1 MVKIS
6 EACNAALKLIR
17 KRTMF
22 CVDGRLERERGGREG
37 LDTSEGE
44 VTKKN
49 NYSFLTLSNKN
60 NTPANIYY
68 FPLAWGAMLN
78 MNKSMVGMSY
88 VINLYQQRK
97 IN

>member
-1 MVKIS
+1 M
-6 EACNAALKLIR
+6 
-17 KRTMF
+17 
-22 CVDGRLERERGGREG
+22 GG

-68 FPLAWGAMLN
+68 FRLAWGAMLN
-78 MNKSMVGMSY
+78 MNKSMGGMSY
-88 VINLYQQRK
+88 VVNLY
-97 IN
+97 